1 MLFSSLTVFRYSSQI
16 VASLLLRHQHFVFSV
31 ANYSRNGVVS
41 SFVLVKQTSVLR
53 LLVSCNTPVAVV
65 FMAFILLSDN
75 HSIMKTL
82 NRHLSIIN
90 HSFVC
95 DSNMQTVK
103 AAFNLFVLFYCVP
116 LCPSVRSTY
125 VIVALT
131 PAVLVRNARALPVL
145 CTCFDA
151 FEKVPSRAGAF

>member
-1 MLFSSLTVFRYSSQI
+1 MFP
-16 VASLLLRHQHFVFSV
+16 V
-31 ANYSRNGVVS
+31 ANYSRNGVVF

-65 FMAFILLSDN
+65 VLMAFILLSDN

-95 DSNMQTVK
+95 DSNMQMVA

-125 VIVALT
+125 VIVAQT

-145 CTCFDA
+145 CTYCDA
-151 FEKVPSRAGAF
+151 FEKVTSRAGAFFDKTCKSRQHFLCLGSCTIVCKQSA